1 MAQQPQLRQPEWADK
16 ERNHQQNRPF
26 CGEYATSTATPSGM
40 DLGRT
45 VGNCRES
52 VLWVQQMLQAACL
65 SNSIIVGFRIF
76 FNPALGAWGIYQ
88 PVSIEKGQPISR
100 LPLWVAIW
108 GLTLMYGKLSIG
120 TLLIRL
126 YPLY

>member
-52 VLWVQQMLQAACL
+52 VLWVQQMPQTVCL
-65 SNSIIVGFRIF
+65 LNSIIVGFRIS
-76 FNPALGAWGIYQ
+76 FNPAFGAWGLYQ

-100 LPLWVAIW
+100 LPLRVAIYF
-108 GLTLMYGKLSIG
+108 LM
-120 TLLIRL
+120 LIQ
-126 YPLY
+126 